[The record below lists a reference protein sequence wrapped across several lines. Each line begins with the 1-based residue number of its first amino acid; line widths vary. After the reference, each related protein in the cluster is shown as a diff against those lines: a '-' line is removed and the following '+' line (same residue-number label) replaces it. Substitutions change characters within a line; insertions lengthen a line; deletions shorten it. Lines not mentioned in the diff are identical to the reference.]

1 MSDKNMVL
9 ETLKSGD
16 YYMIEL
22 EMQFKSDFRKDV
34 LKMIDSDKELRQQ
47 IETKINIQKIKELR

>member
-34 LKMIDSDKELRQQ
+34 LKMIYSDKELRQQ